1 MSEHNITVE
10 GGSSVRLPTAGK
22 YCDRD
27 IVITAKGGSGG
38 GQIYVDAVFEVKV
51 GETISLGA
59 IGEGE
64 SDAGTPQMTLLGLGE
79 NPNIIHITGMPDDYY
94 AEWLDVQGVTEGKT
108 IITYE
113 YYTEKWEDNYLR
125 TVNIQ
130 INVVPGG
137 STESDAEY
145 QYEDTINA
153 APGDYVDVILP
164 CPYDSPGSSSY
175 TIISGDDLIDGV
187 EDFADRV
194 AIQIRP
200 YVGTGTAVIRFD
212 YGSYEPGID
221 DEVSCTLILTIN
233 VE

>member
-38 GQIYVDAVFEVKV
+38 GQVYVDAVVEVKV
-51 GETISLGA
+51 GETISLGS
-59 IGEGE
+59 IGDGE
-64 SDAGTPQMTLLGLGE
+64 ADAGTPIMTLLGLGE
-79 NPNIIHITGMPDDYY
+79 NPDIISVVEGDY
-94 AEWLDVQGVTEGKT
+94 AEWLDVTGVSEGKT

-130 INVVPGG
+130 INVVPG
-137 STESDAEY
+137 AEY

-153 APGDYVDVILP
+153 VPGDYVDVILP

-175 TIISGDDLIDGV
+175 TIISGGDLIDGV

-200 YVGTGTAVIRFD
+200 YGGTGTAVIRFD

-221 DEVSCTLILTIN
+221 EEASCTLILTIN

>member
-27 IVITAKGGSGG
+27 IVITAEGGSGG
-38 GQIYVDAVFEVKV
+38 GQIYVDAVVEVKV
-51 GETISLGA
+51 GETISLST

-64 SDAGTPQMTLLGLGE
+64 ADAGTPQMTLLSLGE
-79 NPNIIHITGMPDDYY
+79 NPDIISVETQEW
-94 AEWLDVQGVTEGKT
+94 AEWLDITGVSEGKT

-137 STESDAEY
+137 GGSTESDAEY

-153 APGDYVDVILP
+153 APGDYVDVALP
-164 CPYDSPGSSSY
+164 CPYDSPGGSSY
-175 TIISGDDLIDGV
+175 TIISGGHLIDGV
-187 EDFADRV
+187 EDMIDIV
-194 AIQIRP
+194 GIQIRTEG
-200 YVGTGTAVIRFD
+200 GTGTAVIRFD
-212 YGSYEPGID
+212 YYSDYPAEDTGA
-221 DEVSCTLILTIN
+221 SCTLILTIN

>member
-38 GQIYVDAVFEVKV
+38 GQIYVEKVVEVKV
-51 GETISLGA
+51 GETISLGV
-59 IGEGE
+59 IGDGE
-64 SDAGTPQMTLLGLGE
+64 AEAGTPMLTLVSCGE
-79 NPNIIHITGMPDDYY
+79 NPDIISVYEQPNSEW
-94 AEWLDVQGVTEGKT
+94 AEWLDIEGLSEGKT

-130 INVVPGG
+130 INVVSGG

-145 QYEDTINA
+145 QYEDTINMSV
-153 APGDYVDVILP
+153 GDTETFFAP
-164 CPYDSPGSSSY
+164 CPYDSPVINDY
-175 TIISGDDLIDGV
+175 TIIQNGHLVSVDTYNSDSVVISAND
-187 EDFADRV
+187 
-194 AIQIRP
+194 
-200 YVGTGTAVIRFD
+200 TGTAVIRFD
-212 YGSYEPGID
+212 YGSYEPGIGE
-221 DEVSCTLILTIN
+221 EVSCTCILTVII
-233 VE
+233 E